1 MSDRREGCLLGGMP
15 RLDQPSVV
23 CDRLGCRRRSRSGLM
38 PPVQGRDRMSGWTA
52 RGVEAREK
60 RQVAPAERWRELNG
74 LFDAEI
80 REVRGDKPFRW
91 QPSRGTVRGIILA
104 DRLFEICPDHKFE
117 PRPNRAFLA
126 PAMPETI
133 AATP

>member
-1 MSDRREGCLLGGMP
+1 MRCPNCQRAMRALFFTFACDHCDGLVDSFDFRGFVVLRRERTLPCEEYVFAT
-15 RLDQPSVV
+15 RAD
-23 CDRLGCRRRSRSGLM
+23 
-38 PPVQGRDRMSGWTA
+38 
-52 RGVEAREK
+52 
-60 RQVAPAERWRELNG
+60 AERWRELNG

-126 PAMPETI
+126 ATKDDSV
-133 AATP
+133 AAAP